1 MKVLS
6 KFAAVV
12 GGLALAAA
20 GAVAAQA
27 DTVTLSVSQTTLMP
41 GQPFTAKLAGC
52 DAKAKVSFGD
62 GESKVV
68 NASNITLVAPMK
80 SGAHKITATCLTNKT
95 YDDDNN
101 LNQSSD
107 TASITVTQDRV
118 AFTPSSWKA
127 GQAVTLSAFGFEPG
141 ETVKLRMVNKK
152 SGKQVWAKTLGTAKA
167 NGFFSQAVVL
177 KSDVPQGDYYL
188 YLEGAKRKVVG
199 QFYWGQPDTDPSSK
213 PSNNGTDKGTGGG
226 GGGSKGSDPQKRP
239 GLPSTG
245 V

>member
-6 KFAAVV
+6 KLAAVV

-27 DTVTLSVSQTTLMP
+27 DTVTLSLSQTTLMP

-52 DAKAKVSFGD
+52 DGQARVSVGD
-62 GESKVV
+62 SAGKVV
-68 NASNITLVAPMK
+68 NASSVSLVAPLK
-80 SGAHKITATCLTNKT
+80 SGAHKVTATCLSNNA

-101 LNQSSD
+101 LNQNSD
-107 TASITVTQDRV
+107 TAMVNVSQDRV

-188 YLEGAKRKVVG
+188 YLEGAQRKVVG

-213 PSNNGTDKGTGGG
+213 PSNKGTDKGTGGG
-226 GGGSKGSDPQKRP
+226 GSKDADPKKRP
-239 GLPSTG
+239 GLPATG

>member
-6 KFAAVV
+6 KLAAVV

-27 DTVTLSVSQTTLMP
+27 DTVTLSLSQTTLMP

-52 DAKAKVSFGD
+52 DGQARVSLGD
-62 GESKVV
+62 NEGKVV
-68 NASNITLVAPMK
+68 SASNISLVAPLK
-80 SGAHKITATCLTNKT
+80 SGAHKITATCLTNNA

-101 LNQSSD
+101 LNQNSD
-107 TASITVTQDRV
+107 TATVNVTQDRV
-118 AFTPSSWKA
+118 AFSPSSWKA

-199 QFYWGQPDTDPSSK
+199 QFYWGQPDTNDPSSK
-213 PSNNGTDKGTGGG
+213 PSDNGTDKGTGGG
-226 GGGSKGSDPQKRP
+226 SNDSDPKKRP
-239 GLPSTG
+239 GLPATG